1 MLSDRVSQFHQ
12 PKMTNPENWVFNI
25 FLLLFLFFGFCKS
38 TDTITPT
45 RPIKD
50 GDLLVSNDE
59 TFALGFFSPGNG
71 TSNRR
76 YVGIWYYKISEQ
88 AVVWVANRDKPI
100 NGTSG
105 AMSIDQH
112 GNLVIYDDNSQHV
125 TLWHTNV
132 SAPVMATSNSYSAR
146 LLDSGNL
153 MLLFQGSDTKNES
166 FVAWQSFDH
175 PTNTLLPNMKLG
187 LDRRTGLDRFLTS
200 WKSKDDPGTG
210 EYSYRM
216 VPSGWPQLVLYKG
229 SVKLHRILPWITS
242 KLTENFTNVMFHSKY
257 IDDPEE
263 VSIEYDQV
271 NGSSLSKFF
280 LDELVGGLKMD
291 TWVDV
296 EGQGHGKWVE
306 FYSAPNEPCD
316 YYGRCGAYGYC
327 DESKLP
333 AGFECTCLPGH
344 EPKSAKQ
351 WNLRD
356 ATGGCVEKKRAGLG
370 TCGKGEGFVKVERA
384 KIPDTSWA
392 RVAPQLSMNECE
404 AGCLMNCS
412 CKAYSSVADLG
423 NCITWYGDLMDVR
436 KSDSA
441 LLDWYIRV
449 DADELGKTTIG
460 KPSALVTDQH
470 LKKKKSI
477 SEKAIVVT
485 SVVVMLAL
493 IISLVCWLVMKKART
508 DVGFNNQA
516 SDDEKLELPIFDMI
530 TIAAATNQFSDTNKI
545 GEGGFGPVY
554 KGQLSSGKDIAVKRL
569 STSSK
574 QGVDEF
580 KNEVILI
587 AKLQHRNLVRLLG
600 CCINGEERMLVYEYM
615 SNGSLDSFIFGVDKK
630 SKSFTWSTQLNI
642 IVGIARGI
650 LYLHQDSRLRII
662 HRDLKASNV
671 LLDSEMNPKIS
682 DFGLARAFGHDQ
694 SSTKT
699 ERVVGTYGYM
709 SPEYAIDGLFSMKS
723 DVFSFGVIILEIIS
737 GKRNRMFYHS
747 DHDLNLLGHAWNLWT
762 EGRDSE
768 LLDPMMEGSF
778 PMSKVLRCL
787 QVGLLCVQKC
797 PEDRPMM
804 SSVFLMLVSDSAI
817 LPQPKQPGFYTERSS
832 IVTHDQSLLK
842 SSHSINEV
850 TMTCLAAR

>member
-1 MLSDRVSQFHQ
+1 
-12 PKMTNPENWVFNI
+12 MTNLENWVFNI
-25 FLLLFLFFGFCKS
+25 LLLLFLFFGFCKS
-38 TDTITPT
+38 RDTITPAQ
-45 RPIKD
+45 PIKD

-88 AVVWVANRDKPI
+88 TVVWVANRDKPI
-100 NGTSG
+100 NDTSG

-229 SVKLHRILPWITS
+229 SVKLYRILPWSSS
-242 KLTENFTNVMFHSKY
+242 KASEKFPIGMLKSSY

-263 VSIEYDQV
+263 VSVAYVQV
-271 NGSSLSKFF
+271 NGSSLSRFF
-280 LDELVGGLKMD
+280 WDELVGALKMD

-296 EGQGHGKWVE
+296 EGQGKGKWVE
-306 FYSAPNEPCD
+306 FYSIPNERCD
-316 YYGRCGAYGYC
+316 NYGLCGAYSYC
-327 DESKLP
+327 DDSKLP
-333 AGFECTCLPGH
+333 TEFECTCLPGY
-344 EPKSAKQ
+344 EPKSANQ

-356 ATGGCVEKKRAGLG
+356 ASGGCVEKKRAGLG
-370 TCGKGEGFVKVERA
+370 ICRNGEGFVKVEGA
-384 KIPDTSWA
+384 QIPDTSWA
-392 RVAPQLSMNECE
+392 RVAPQLRMNECE
-404 AGCLMNCS
+404 AVCLMNCS
-412 CKAYSSVADLG
+412 CKAYSSVVDSG

-436 KSDSA
+436 KFDDVV
-441 LLDWYIRV
+441 LEWYIRV
-449 DADELGKTTIG
+449 DADELGKTTVG
-460 KPSALVTDQH
+460 KPSAPVTDQH

-477 SEKAIVVT
+477 SVDKKNTIVVT
-485 SVVVMLAL
+485 SVVGMLAL
-493 IISLVCWLVMKKART
+493 IISLVCWLVMKKARR

-516 SDDEKLELPIFDMI
+516 SDEEKLELPIFDMI
-530 TIAAATNQFSDTNKI
+530 TIAAATNKFSNTNKI

-600 CCINGEERMLVYEYM
+600 CCIHGEERMLVYEYM
-615 SNGSLDSFIFGVDKK
+615 PNGSLDSFIFAGVEKK
-630 SKSFTWSTQLNI
+630 SKSFTWSTRLDI

-723 DVFSFGVIILEIIS
+723 DVFSFGVIILEIMS
-737 GKRNRMFYHS
+737 GKRNRMFHHS

-762 EGRDSE
+762 KGRAFE

-778 PMSKVLRCL
+778 PMSKVLRCI

-804 SSVFLMLVSDSAI
+804 SSVLLMLVSDSAI
-817 LPQPKQPGFYTERSS
+817 LPQSKQPGFYIERSS
-832 IVTHDQSLLK
+832 IETHDQSLLK
-842 SSHSINEV
+842 STPSINEV

>member
-1 MLSDRVSQFHQ
+1 M
-12 PKMTNPENWVFNI
+12 MNPENWVFNI
-25 FLLLFLFFGFCKS
+25 ILPLFLFFGFCKS
-38 TDTITPT
+38 RETITPT
-45 RPIKD
+45 QPIKD
-50 GDLLVSNDE
+50 GDLLVSNNE

-76 YVGIWYYKISEQ
+76 YVGIWYHKISKQ
-88 AVVWVANRDKPI
+88 TVVWVANRDNPI

-112 GNLVIYDDNSQHV
+112 GNLVIYSNDNSQNV
-125 TLWHTNV
+125 ILWHTNV
-132 SAPVMATSNSYSAR
+132 SAPVMATSNSHSAR

-166 FVAWQSFDH
+166 FVAWQSFDY

-200 WKSKDDPGTG
+200 WKLKDDPGTG

-216 VPSGWPQLVLYKG
+216 VPSGLPQLVLYKG
-229 SVKLHRILPWITS
+229 SVKLHRILPGISS
-242 KLTENFTNVMFHSKY
+242 KLADNSTNFMFNLRLSY

-263 VSIEYDQV
+263 VTMAYVLV
-271 NGSSLSKFF
+271 NGSSLSKIFVE
-280 LDELVGGLKMD
+280 ELVGRLKMD

-296 EGQGHGKWVE
+296 EGQGKGKWVE
-306 FYSAPNEPCD
+306 FYSTPNERCD
-316 YYGRCGAYGYC
+316 NYGLCGAYSYC
-327 DESKLP
+327 DDSKLP
-333 AGFECTCLPGH
+333 AEFECTCLPGY
-344 EPKSAKQ
+344 EPKSTNQ

-356 ATGGCVEKKRAGLG
+356 ASGGCVEKGLG
-370 TCGKGEGFVKVERA
+370 MCRNGEGFVKVEGEQ
-384 KIPDTSWA
+384 IPDTSWA
-392 RVAPQLSMNECE
+392 HVVPQLSMNECE
-404 AGCLMNCS
+404 AMCLMNCS
-412 CKAYSSVADLG
+412 CKAYTSVADSG
-423 NCITWYGDLMDVR
+423 CITWYGDLMDVR
-436 KSDSA
+436 KYDSA
-441 LLDWYIRV
+441 LLEWYIRV
-449 DADELGKTTIG
+449 DADELGNTTTAKENNVG
-460 KPSALVTDQH
+460 KPSAPITDQH

-477 SEKAIVVT
+477 SVDKKKAIVVT
-485 SVVVMLAL
+485 SIVVMLAL
-493 IISLVCWLVMKKART
+493 IISLVCRLVMKKARKE
-508 DVGFNNQA
+508 VGFNNEA
-516 SDDEKLELPIFDMI
+516 SDEEKLELSIFDMI
-530 TIAAATNQFSDTNKI
+530 TIAAATNKFSDTNKI

-600 CCINGEERMLVYEYM
+600 CCIHGEERMLVYEYM
-615 SNGSLDSFIFGVDKK
+615 PHGSLDSFIFGVGKK
-630 SKSFTWSTQLNI
+630 SKSFTWSTRLDI

-709 SPEYAIDGLFSMKS
+709 PPEYAIDGLFSMKS
-723 DVFSFGVIILEIIS
+723 DVFSFGVIILEIMS
-737 GKRNRMFYHS
+737 GKRNRMFHHS

-762 EGRDSE
+762 EGKASE
-768 LLDPMMEGSF
+768 LLDPLMEGSF
-778 PMSKVLRCL
+778 PMSKALRCIE
-787 QVGLLCVQKC
+787 VGLLCVQKC
-797 PEDRPMM
+797 PKDRPMM

-817 LPQPKQPGFYTERSS
+817 LPQPKQPGFYIERSS
-832 IVTHDQSLLK
+832 IETHDQSLLK
-842 SSHSINEV
+842 SSPSINEV

>member
-1 MLSDRVSQFHQ
+1 
-12 PKMTNPENWVFNI
+12 MTNPENWVFNI

-38 TDTITPT
+38 RDTITPT

-216 VPSGWPQLVLYKG
+216 VPSGWPQLVLYEG

-580 KNEVILI
+580 ENEVILI

-600 CCINGEERMLVYEYM
+600 CCINGEER
-615 SNGSLDSFIFGVDKK
+615 I
-630 SKSFTWSTQLNI
+630 
-642 IVGIARGI
+642 
-650 LYLHQDSRLRII
+650 
-662 HRDLKASNV
+662 
-671 LLDSEMNPKIS
+671 
-682 DFGLARAFGHDQ
+682 
-694 SSTKT
+694 
-699 ERVVGTYGYM
+699 GYM

-723 DVFSFGVIILEIIS
+723 DVFSFGVIILEIMS
-737 GKRNRMFYHS
+737 GKRNRMFHHS
-747 DHDLNLLGHAWNLWT
+747 DHDLNLLGHTWNLWT
-762 EGRDSE
+762 EERAFE

-778 PMSKVLRCL
+778 PMSKVLRCI

-832 IVTHDQSLLK
+832 IITHDQSLLK
-842 SSHSINEV
+842 SSPSINEV

>member
-1 MLSDRVSQFHQ
+1 
-12 PKMTNPENWVFNI
+12 MTNLENWVFNI
-25 FLLLFLFFGFCKS
+25 LLHLFLFFGFCKS
-38 TDTITPT
+38 RYTLTPNQ
-45 RPIKD
+45 PIKD
-50 GDLLVSNDE
+50 GDLLVSNAE

-88 AVVWVANRDKPI
+88 TVVWVANRDKPI

-105 AMSIDQH
+105 TMSIDQH
-112 GNLVIYDDNSQHV
+112 GNLVIYDDNSHNV

-153 MLLFQGSDTKNES
+153 MLLFRGSDTKNES

-229 SVKLHRILPWITS
+229 SVPLYRILPWISS
-242 KLTENFTNVMFHSKY
+242 KLTDNFTNVMFNSKY

-263 VSIEYDQV
+263 VSIAYDQV

-296 EGQGHGKWVE
+296 EGQGQGKWVE
-306 FYSAPNEPCD
+306 FYSAPIEPCD
-316 YYGRCGAYGYC
+316 NYGQCGAYGYC

-333 AGFECTCLPGH
+333 TRFECTCLPGH

-370 TCGKGEGFVKVERA
+370 TCGNGEGFVKVERA

-392 RVAPQLSMNECE
+392 LVAPQLSMNECE

-412 CKAYSSVADLG
+412 CKAYSSVADSG

-449 DADELGKTTIG
+449 DADEIGETTVG
-460 KPSALVTDQH
+460 KPSASVTDQH

-477 SEKAIVVT
+477 SVDKKKAIVVT

-493 IISLVCWLVMKKART
+493 IISLVCWLVMKKARR
-508 DVGFNNQA
+508 DAGFNNQA
-516 SDDEKLELPIFDMI
+516 SDEEKLELPIFDMI
-530 TIAAATNQFSDTNKI
+530 TIAVATNQFSHTNKI
-545 GEGGFGPVY
+545 GEGGFGSVY

-569 STSSK
+569 SMSSK

-600 CCINGEERMLVYEYM
+600 CCIHGEERMLVYEYM
-615 SNGSLDSFIFGVDKK
+615 PNGSLDSFIFGVEKK
-630 SKSFTWSTQLNI
+630 SKSFTWSTRLNI
-642 IVGIARGI
+642 IVGIARGV

-723 DVFSFGVIILEIIS
+723 DVFSFGVIILEIMS
-737 GKRNRMFYHS
+737 GKRNRMFHHS
-747 DHDLNLLGHAWNLWT
+747 GHDLNLLGHAWNLWT
-762 EGRDSE
+762 EGRVSE

-778 PMSKVLRCL
+778 PMSKVLRCI

-797 PEDRPMM
+797 PEDRPTM
-804 SSVFLMLVSDSAI
+804 SYVFLMLVSDNAI

-832 IVTHDQSLLK
+832 IITHDQSLLK
-842 SSHSINEV
+842 SSPSINEV
-850 TMTCLAAR
+850 TMTCQAAR

>member
-1 MLSDRVSQFHQ
+1 
-12 PKMTNPENWVFNI
+12 MTNLENWVFNI
-25 FLLLFLFFGFCKS
+25 LLHLFLFFGFCKS
-38 TDTITPT
+38 RYTLTPNQ
-45 RPIKD
+45 PIKD
-50 GDLLVSNDE
+50 GDLLVSNAE

-88 AVVWVANRDKPI
+88 TVVWVANRDKPI

-105 AMSIDQH
+105 TMSIDQH
-112 GNLVIYDDNSQHV
+112 GNLVIYDDNSHNV

-153 MLLFQGSDTKNES
+153 MLLFRGSDTKNES

-229 SVKLHRILPWITS
+229 SVPLYRILPWISS
-242 KLTENFTNVMFHSKY
+242 KLTDNFTNVMFNSKY

-263 VSIEYDQV
+263 VSIAYDQV

-280 LDELVGGLKMD
+280 LDELGGGLKMD

-296 EGQGHGKWVE
+296 EGQGQGKWVE
-306 FYSAPNEPCD
+306 FYSAPIEPCD
-316 YYGRCGAYGYC
+316 NYGQCGAYGYC

-333 AGFECTCLPGH
+333 TRFECTCLPGH

-370 TCGKGEGFVKVERA
+370 TCGNGEGFVKVERA

-392 RVAPQLSMNECE
+392 LVAPKLSMNECE

-449 DADELGKTTIG
+449 DADEIG
-460 KPSALVTDQH
+460 MLIEDAGSLLWVAPCCACCPYNNIGRRQSENPQPLSLVYQH

-477 SEKAIVVT
+477 SVDKKKAIVVT

-493 IISLVCWLVMKKART
+493 IISLVCWLVMKKARR
-508 DVGFNNQA
+508 DAGFNNQA
-516 SDDEKLELPIFDMI
+516 SDEEKLELPIFDMI
-530 TIAAATNQFSDTNKI
+530 TIAVATNQFSHTNKI
-545 GEGGFGPVY
+545 GEGGFGSVY

-569 STSSK
+569 SMSSK

-600 CCINGEERMLVYEYM
+600 CCIHGEERMLVYEYM
-615 SNGSLDSFIFGVDKK
+615 PNGSLDSFIFG
-630 SKSFTWSTQLNI
+630 
-642 IVGIARGI
+642 G
-650 LYLHQDSRLRII
+650 
-662 HRDLKASNV
+662 NV
-671 LLDSEMNPKIS
+671 
-682 DFGLARAFGHDQ
+682 AFGHDQ

-709 SPEYAIDGLFSMKS
+709 SLEYAIDGLFSMKS
-723 DVFSFGVIILEIIS
+723 DVFSFRVIILEIMS
-737 GKRNRMFYHS
+737 GKRNRMFHHS
-747 DHDLNLLGHAWNLWT
+747 GHDLNLLGHAWNLWT
-762 EGRDSE
+762 EGRVSE

-778 PMSKVLRCL
+778 PMSKVLRCI

-797 PEDRPMM
+797 PEDRPTM
-804 SSVFLMLVSDSAI
+804 SSVFLMLVSDNAI

-832 IVTHDQSLLK
+832 IITHDQSLLK
-842 SSHSINEV
+842 SSPSINEV
-850 TMTCLAAR
+850 TMTCQAAR

>member
-1 MLSDRVSQFHQ
+1 
-12 PKMTNPENWVFNI
+12 MTNLENWVFNI
-25 FLLLFLFFGFCKS
+25 LLHLFLFFGFCKS
-38 TDTITPT
+38 RYTLTPNQ
-45 RPIKD
+45 PIKD
-50 GDLLVSNDE
+50 GDLLVSNAE

-88 AVVWVANRDKPI
+88 TVVWVANRDKPI

-105 AMSIDQH
+105 TMSIDQH
-112 GNLVIYDDNSQHV
+112 GNLVIYDDNSHNV

-153 MLLFQGSDTKNES
+153 MLLFRGSDTKNES

-229 SVKLHRILPWITS
+229 SVPLYRILPWISS
-242 KLTENFTNVMFHSKY
+242 KLTDNFTMSCSTRSTLMILRK
-257 IDDPEE
+257 
-263 VSIEYDQV
+263 S
-271 NGSSLSKFF
+271 
-280 LDELVGGLKMD
+280 DELVGGLKMD

-296 EGQGHGKWVE
+296 EGQGQGKWVE
-306 FYSAPNEPCD
+306 FYSAPIEPCD
-316 YYGRCGAYGYC
+316 NYGQCGAYGYC

-333 AGFECTCLPGH
+333 TRFECTCLPGH

-356 ATGGCVEKKRAGLG
+356 ATGGCVVKKRADLG
-370 TCGKGEGFVKVERA
+370 TCENGEGFVKVERA

-392 RVAPQLSMNECE
+392 LVAPQLSMNECE

-412 CKAYSSVADLG
+412 CKAYSSVADSG

-449 DADELGKTTIG
+449 DADEIGETTVG
-460 KPSALVTDQH
+460 KPSASVTDQH
-470 LKKKKSI
+470 LKKKKSM
-477 SEKAIVVT
+477 SVDKKKAIVVT

-493 IISLVCWLVMKKART
+493 IISLVCWLVMKKARR
-508 DVGFNNQA
+508 DAGFNNQA
-516 SDDEKLELPIFDMI
+516 SDEEKLELPIFDMI
-530 TIAAATNQFSDTNKI
+530 TIAVATNQFSHTNKI
-545 GEGGFGPVY
+545 GEGGFGSVY
-554 KGQLSSGKDIAVKRL
+554 KLSSGKDIAVKRL
-569 STSSK
+569 SMSSK

-600 CCINGEERMLVYEYM
+600 CCIHGEERMLVYEYM
-615 SNGSLDSFIFGVDKK
+615 PNGSLDSFIFG
-630 SKSFTWSTQLNI
+630 
-642 IVGIARGI
+642 G
-650 LYLHQDSRLRII
+650 
-662 HRDLKASNV
+662 
-671 LLDSEMNPKIS
+671 
-682 DFGLARAFGHDQ
+682 AFGHDQ

-723 DVFSFGVIILEIIS
+723 DIFSFGVIILEIMS
-737 GKRNRMFYHS
+737 GKRNRMFHHS

-762 EGRDSE
+762 EGRVSE

-778 PMSKVLRCL
+778 PMSKVLRCI

-797 PEDRPMM
+797 PEDRPTM
-804 SSVFLMLVSDSAI
+804 STVFLMLVSGNAI

-832 IVTHDQSLLK
+832 IITHDQSLLK
-842 SSHSINEV
+842 SSPSINEV

>member
-1 MLSDRVSQFHQ
+1 MLLDRVSQFHQ
-12 PKMTNPENWVFNI
+12 PKMMNPENWVFNI
-25 FLLLFLFFGFCKS
+25 FLLLLLFFGFCKS

-59 TFALGFFSPGNG
+59 TFALGFFSPRNG

-88 AVVWVANRDKPI
+88 TVVWVANRDKPI

-105 AMSIDQH
+105 AISIDQH
-112 GNLVIYDDNSQHV
+112 GNLVIYDGNFQNV

-166 FVAWQSFDH
+166 FVAWQSFDY

-216 VPSGWPQLVLYKG
+216 VPSGLPELVLYKG
-229 SVKLHRILPWITS
+229 SVRLYRILPSIGS
-242 KLTENFTNVMFHSKY
+242 KLTENFTNFMFHSSY

-263 VSIEYDQV
+263 VSIAYAQV
-271 NGSSLSKFF
+271 NGSRLSKIF
-280 LDELVGGLKMD
+280 LDELVGDLKMD

-296 EGQGHGKWVE
+296 KGQGKWVE
-306 FYSAPNEPCD
+306 FYSAPNEPCAN
-316 YYGRCGAYGYC
+316 YGQCGAYGYC

-333 AGFECTCLPGH
+333 AAGFECTCLPGH

-356 ATGGCVEKKRAGLG
+356 TTGGCVEKKRAGLG
-370 TCGKGEGFVKVERA
+370 TCGNGEGFVKVVGS

-404 AGCLMNCS
+404 TMCLMNCS
-412 CKAYSSVADLG
+412 CKAYSSVVDSG

-436 KSDSA
+436 KFDNA

-449 DADELGKTTIG
+449 DADELDGNTTTVKENGVEKT
-460 KPSALVTDQH
+460 PASSLDQH
-470 LKKKKSI
+470 LKKKRSI
-477 SEKAIVVT
+477 SADKKKAIVVT

-493 IISLVCWLVMKKART
+493 IISLVCWLVMKKARR
-508 DVGFNNQA
+508 DVGFDNQA
-516 SDDEKLELPIFDMI
+516 SDEEKLELPIFDMI
-530 TIAAATNQFSDTNKI
+530 TIATATNKFSDTNKI

-554 KGQLSSGKDIAVKRL
+554 KGQLSIGKDIAVKCL

-600 CCINGEERMLVYEYM
+600 CCIHGEERMLVYEYM
-615 SNGSLDSFIFGVDKK
+615 PNGSLDSFIF
-630 SKSFTWSTQLNI
+630 
-642 IVGIARGI
+642 
-650 LYLHQDSRLRII
+650 
-662 HRDLKASNV
+662 
-671 LLDSEMNPKIS
+671 

-723 DVFSFGVIILEIIS
+723 DVFSFGVIILEIMS
-737 GKRNRMFYHS
+737 GKRNRMFHHS
-747 DHDLNLLGHAWNLWT
+747 NHDLNLLGHAWNLWT
-762 EGRDSE
+762 EGRAFE
-768 LLDPMMEGSF
+768 LLDPMMERSF
-778 PMSKVLRCL
+778 PMSKVLRCI

-817 LPQPKQPGFYTERSS
+817 LPQPKQPGFYIERSS
-832 IVTHDQSLLK
+832 IETHDQSLLK
-842 SSHSINEV
+842 STPSINEV
-850 TMTCLAAR
+850 TMTCLAAQEEEEEEGEEEQDWRDQQNRVDAEAEAAAGGGRGGGGAAI

>member
-1 MLSDRVSQFHQ
+1 M
-12 PKMTNPENWVFNI
+12 MNPENWVFNI
-25 FLLLFLFFGFCKS
+25 FLLLFFFFGFCKS
-38 TDTITPT
+38 RDTITPT
-45 RPIKD
+45 QPIKD
-50 GDLLVSNDE
+50 GDLLVSNNE

-76 YVGIWYYKISEQ
+76 YVGIWYHKISKQ
-88 AVVWVANRDKPI
+88 TVVWVANRDNPI
-100 NGTSG
+100 NSTSG

-112 GNLVIYDDNSQHV
+112 GNLVIYNDDNSQNV
-125 TLWHTNV
+125 TLWRTNV

-153 MLLFQGSDTKNES
+153 MLLFQGSDAKNES
-166 FVAWQSFDH
+166 FVAWQSFDY

-216 VPSGWPQLVLYKG
+216 VPSGLPQLVLYKG
-229 SVKLHRILPWITS
+229 SVKLHRILPGISS
-242 KLTENFTNVMFHSKY
+242 KLADSSTNFMFNLSLSY

-263 VSIEYDQV
+263 VTMAYVLV
-271 NGSSLSKFF
+271 NSSSLSKIFVE
-280 LDELVGGLKMD
+280 ELVGRLKMD

-296 EGQGHGKWVE
+296 EGQGKGKWVE
-306 FYSAPNEPCD
+306 FYSTPNGRCD
-316 YYGRCGAYGYC
+316 NYGLCGAYGYC
-327 DESKLP
+327 DDSKLP
-333 AGFECTCLPGH
+333 AEFECTCLPGH
-344 EPKSAKQ
+344 EPKSANQ

-356 ATGGCVEKKRAGLG
+356 ASGGCVEKGLG
-370 TCGKGEGFVKVERA
+370 MCGNGEGFVKVKGA
-384 KIPDTSWA
+384 QIPDTSWA
-392 RVAPQLSMNECE
+392 HVVPQLSMNECQ

-412 CKAYSSVADLG
+412 CKAYSSVADSG
-423 NCITWYGDLMDVR
+423 CITWHGDLMDVR
-436 KSDSA
+436 KYDSA
-441 LLDWYIRV
+441 LLEWYIRV
-449 DADELGKTTIG
+449 DADEL
-460 KPSALVTDQH
+460 DQH

-477 SEKAIVVT
+477 SVNKKKAIVVT
-485 SVVVMLAL
+485 SIVMMLTL
-493 IISLVCWLVMKKART
+493 IISLVCRLVMKKARR

-516 SDDEKLELPIFDMI
+516 SDEEKLELSIFDMI
-530 TIAAATNQFSDTNKI
+530 TIAAATNKFSDTNKI

-600 CCINGEERMLVYEYM
+600 CCIHGEERMLVYEYM
-615 SNGSLDSFIFGVDKK
+615 PNGSLDSFIFGVEKK
-630 SKSFTWSTQLNI
+630 SKSFTWSTRLDI

-709 SPEYAIDGLFSMKS
+709 PPEYAIDGLFSMKS
-723 DVFSFGVIILEIIS
+723 DVFSFGVIILEIMS
-737 GKRNRMFYHS
+737 GKRNRMFHHS

-762 EGRDSE
+762 EGRASE
-768 LLDPMMEGSF
+768 LLDPLMEGSC
-778 PMSKVLRCL
+778 PMSKVLRCI

-797 PEDRPMM
+797 PKDRPMM

-817 LPQPKQPGFYTERSS
+817 LPQPKQPGFYIERSS
-832 IVTHDQSLLK
+832 IETHDQSLLK
-842 SSHSINEV
+842 SSPSINEV

>member
-1 MLSDRVSQFHQ
+1 M
-12 PKMTNPENWVFNI
+12 MNPENWVFNI

-59 TFALGFFSPGNG
+59 TFALGFFSPRNG

-88 AVVWVANRDKPI
+88 TVVWVANRDKPI

-105 AMSIDQH
+105 AISIDQH
-112 GNLVIYDDNSQHV
+112 GNLVIYDGNSQNV

-166 FVAWQSFDH
+166 FVAWQSFDY

-187 LDRRTGLDRFLTS
+187 LDRSTGLDRFLTS

-216 VPSGWPQLVLYKG
+216 VPSGLPELVLYKG
-229 SVKLHRILPWITS
+229 SVRLYRILPSIGS
-242 KLTENFTNVMFHSKY
+242 KLTENFTNFMFHSSY

-263 VSIEYDQV
+263 VSIAYAQV
-271 NGSSLSKFF
+271 NGSRLSKIF
-280 LDELVGGLKMD
+280 LDELVGDLKMD

-296 EGQGHGKWVE
+296 KGQGKWVE
-306 FYSAPNEPCD
+306 FYSAPNEPCAN
-316 YYGRCGAYGYC
+316 YGQCGAYGYC

-333 AGFECTCLPGH
+333 AAGFECTCLPGH

-356 ATGGCVEKKRAGLG
+356 TTGGCVEKKHAGLG
-370 TCGKGEGFVKVERA
+370 TCGNGEGFVKVVGS

-404 AGCLMNCS
+404 TMCLMNCS
-412 CKAYSSVADLG
+412 CKAYSSVVDSG

-436 KSDSA
+436 KFDNA

-449 DADELGKTTIG
+449 DADEL
-460 KPSALVTDQH
+460 DQH
-470 LKKKKSI
+470 LKKKRSI
-477 SEKAIVVT
+477 SANKKKAIVVT
-485 SVVVMLAL
+485 SIVVMLAL
-493 IISLVCWLVMKKART
+493 IISLVCWLVMKKARR

-516 SDDEKLELPIFDMI
+516 SDEEKLELPIFDMI
-530 TIAAATNQFSDTNKI
+530 TIATATNKFSDTNKI

-554 KGQLSSGKDIAVKRL
+554 KGQLSIGKDIAVKRL

-574 QGVDEF
+574 QGVDEL

-600 CCINGEERMLVYEYM
+600 CCIHGDERMLVYEYM
-615 SNGSLDSFIFGVDKK
+615 PNGSLDSFIFGVEKK
-630 SKSFTWSTQLNI
+630 SKSFTWSTRLDI

-723 DVFSFGVIILEIIS
+723 DVFSFGVIILEIMS
-737 GKRNRMFYHS
+737 GKRNRMFHYS
-747 DHDLNLLGHAWNLWT
+747 NHDLNLLGHAWNLWT
-762 EGRDSE
+762 EGRASE
-768 LLDPMMEGSF
+768 LLDPMMERSF
-778 PMSKVLRCL
+778 PMSKVLRCI

-817 LPQPKQPGFYTERSS
+817 LPQPKQPGFYIERSS
-832 IVTHDQSLLK
+832 IETHDQSLFK
-842 SSHSINEV
+842 STPSINEV